1 MPVRRSSALLVAGLL
16 VGGALLRSSPAADM
30 VVEIG
35 EAIVVVDGFRAEDG
49 VEPVAYQEGVELLAA
64 YEIAGARLDGTVDP
78 DAARIW
84 EQVVAVFPPAQLA
97 RLSQFAVIGD
107 GPGGNLAMVHRSER
121 HADGWILSIDPTDAV
136 TTELLRRT
144 LVHELAH
151 LLTLSRSDVVID
163 PELDPATCAE
173 VPVDIG
179 CARPGSVIADYH
191 ARFWSAGHRGA
202 DAHVTPYAGTSSAED
217 LAETFTAVVLALPV
231 GHGPVVEEKLAWA
244 RSRPELAAAADELR
258 TRLGR

>member
-1 MPVRRSSALLVAGLL
+1 VAGLL
-16 VGGALLRSSPAADM
+16 VGAALLRSSPAADM

-64 YEIAGARLDGTVDP
+64 YEISDGRLDGTVDP

-84 EQVVAVFPPAQLA
+84 QHVVAVFPPTQLA

-163 PELDPATCAE
+163 PELDPAACAE

-191 ARFWSAGHRGA
+191 TRFWATGEPGAGERSAH
-202 DAHVTPYAGTSSAED
+202 DHVTPYAATSSAED
-217 LAETFTAVVLALPV
+217 LAETFTAAVLALPV
-231 GHGPVVEEKLAWA
+231 GHGPGVEEKLAWVRA
-244 RSRPELAAAADELR
+244 RPELAAAADELR